1 MIKLPSQI
9 SLFKTLICR
18 LLHVTNKT
26 TSKNIFGI
34 LIYRKVVVEIGEN
47 AKIILNTG
55 RLEIGKHWTKQAV
68 YKSVLKL
75 GSRSKIIIDGSFSF
89 FDNSRIYVNEA
100 ATLELGSGYM
110 NSNANISCFERIKIG
125 QNVVISEGV
134 SIRDSDNHRIVSSVG
149 KSTAPIEIGNNV
161 WIGMNVSI
169 LKGVKIGDGSVI
181 AAGAVVTSDVPSN
194 SLAGGVPAKVIKSD
208 IEWIR

>member
-1 MIKLPSQI
+1 
-9 SLFKTLICR
+9 
-18 LLHVTNKT
+18 
-26 TSKNIFGI
+26 
-34 LIYRKVVVEIGEN
+34 
-47 AKIILNTG
+47 
-55 RLEIGKHWTKQAV
+55 
-68 YKSVLKL
+68 
-75 GSRSKIIIDGSFSF
+75 
-89 FDNSRIYVNEA
+89 
-100 ATLELGSGYM
+100 
-110 NSNANISCFERIKIG
+110 
-125 QNVVISEGV
+125 VVISEGV